1 MSQLVNQNK
10 TKQNKQTNK
19 KTNKQTKNEEA
30 WERGWYVDLVQ
41 AMKRGSWECS
51 DLFLWLCCVKNK
63 GEVFRG
69 CGFTSKGQDHSVQL
83 CAEYWQVQKIK
94 EAASLK
100 VKGLLY
106 GRLLIAR
113 LPSGSRTL
121 N

>member
-1 MSQLVNQNK
+1 MV
-10 TKQNKQTNK
+10 
-19 KTNKQTKNEEA
+19 
-30 WERGWYVDLVQ
+30 VQ
-41 AMKRGSWECS
+41 AMKSGSWECS
-51 DLFLWLCCVKNK
+51 DLFLWLCCVRNK
-63 GEVFRG
+63 GKVFEG
-69 CGFTSKGQDHSVQL
+69 VASLPNWKDHLHLVQL

-113 LPSGSRTL
+113 LPSGTRML